1 MVAKDGV
8 RLAQSRQSVTNMPH
22 VDYGVGYTYI
32 EKRFMKGNPMAKR
45 KPTITIEDFNDGW
58 ADAYAKLLRNRKF
71 QQAIHSEGVE
81 DGMET
86 MWLIDKLMQGVL
98 KETKY
103 EQLMAAFDDDII
115 DAWEYLSGKLPTIT
129 ESPSKD

>member
-1 MVAKDGV
+1 
-8 RLAQSRQSVTNMPH
+8 
-22 VDYGVGYTYI
+22 
-32 EKRFMKGNPMAKR
+32 MAKR
-45 KPTITIEDFNDGW
+45 KPIITIEDFTDDW
-58 ADAYAKLLRNRKF
+58 ADAYAKLLRNRRF

-98 KETKY
+98 KEDKY
-103 EQLMAAFDDDII
+103 EQLMNEFDDDII

-129 ESPSKD
+129 ESQSKD

>member
-1 MVAKDGV
+1 
-8 RLAQSRQSVTNMPH
+8 
-22 VDYGVGYTYI
+22 
-32 EKRFMKGNPMAKR
+32 MAKR
-45 KPTITIEDFNDGW
+45 KPTITIEDFKDGW

-71 QQAIHSEGVE
+71 QQAIHSDGVK
-81 DGMET
+81 DSMET

-98 KETKY
+98 TEAKY
-103 EQLMAAFDDDII
+103 EQLMNAVDDDII

>member
-1 MVAKDGV
+1 MPHAKAHH
-8 RLAQSRQSVTNMPH
+8 LSVTLAWGILIKEYN
-22 VDYGVGYTYI
+22 TTRK
-32 EKRFMKGNPMAKR
+32 EKPMAKR

-81 DGMET
+81 DSMGVI
-86 MWLIDKLMQGVL
+86 WLVDKLMQGVL

-103 EQLMAAFDDDII
+103 EQLMNAFDDDIL

-129 ESPSKD
+129 ESQSKD